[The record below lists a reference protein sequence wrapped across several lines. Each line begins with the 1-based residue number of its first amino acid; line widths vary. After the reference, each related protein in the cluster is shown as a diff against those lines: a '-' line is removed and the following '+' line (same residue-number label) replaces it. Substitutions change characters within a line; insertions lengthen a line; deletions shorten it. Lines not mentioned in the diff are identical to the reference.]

1 MYRNFFKRIFDFIV
15 AVILI
20 IILCPILIITF
31 FILLVQNNGK
41 VFFYQVRP
49 GLNIKE
55 FRIIKF
61 KTMNDKRDSNG
72 ELLPDVQRITNF
84 GNLFRKLS
92 IDELPQLLNVI
103 KGDMSLIGPRPLL
116 FKYIALYSEE
126 QLKRHNVKPG
136 ITGLAQVSGR
146 NSISWKRKF
155 EMDVEYVDNLSF
167 ALDLKIFYQ
176 TILKI
181 IIREG
186 VNQSNARPMEP
197 FNGNN

>member
-20 IILCPILIITF
+20 IILSPILIITF

-146 NSISWKRKF
+146 NSISWRRKF